1 MGTRYDGSKAEVRAL
16 NAFIALQRAAESVEA
31 ATQGEIERAELTQ
44 SQFGVL
50 EVLLHLGPM
59 CAKDLAGKL
68 LRSKGN
74 LTLVVENLEKRGLI
88 KRTRNDDDKRIQTVT
103 LTTKGK
109 RLIMA
114 IFPDH
119 VKGITT
125 AMKALTDSEQETLRR
140 IASKLGRAQRLI

>member
-1 MGTRYDGSKAEVRAL
+1 MGSRYDGTRAEVRAL
-16 NAFIALQRAAESVEA
+16 NAFIALQRAAESVEG
-31 ATQGEIERAELTQ
+31 ATQAQIAGAGLTQ

-74 LTLVVENLEKRGLI
+74 LTLVLDNLEKQKFVERRRSDEDG
-88 KRTRNDDDKRIQTVT
+88 RVQTVT
-103 LTTKGK
+103 LTVKGRK
-109 RLIMA
+109 QIVD

-119 VKGITT
+119 VRGIKT
-125 AMKALTDSEQETLRR
+125 AMNVLSVEEQDNLRLICR
-140 IASKLGRAQRLI
+140 KLGKAQG

>member
-1 MGTRYDGSKAEVRAL
+1 MGTRYDGTKTEVRAL
-16 NAFIALQRAAESVEA
+16 NAFIALQRAAESVEG
-31 ATQGEIERAELTQ
+31 ATQGEIAKAGLTQ

-88 KRTRNDDDKRIQTVT
+88 QRTRNDEDRRIQTVT
-103 LTTKGK
+103 LTKKG
-109 RLIMA
+109 RGLIMA
-114 IFPDH
+114 IFPEH
-119 VKGITT
+119 VRGITT
-125 AMKALTDSEQETLRR
+125 AFSGLTAAEQEKLREICR
-140 IASKLGRAQRLI
+140 KLGRAQG